1 MYILIKIS
9 AKLSGND
16 FPRGRGYCSKRGHFF
31 DPLFRQPCCFEMKV
45 SELGDA
51 ENSTRWRA

>member
-1 MYILIKIS
+1 MYIKIS
-9 AKLSGND
+9 AKLFGNY